1 MLRHW
6 IHSLACALVC
16 AASLAGC
23 GYSTG
28 LAPAVPREPIP
39 EGALGDG
46 QRLALEG
53 LSAEAR
59 EAATKASLGSRSLG
73 IQIFGNESLL
83 PNLERDL
90 HGAFTSAARRHVAM
104 RLVNPSRA
112 DLFIRGRIANFQR
125 GIGARTTNN
134 RAVET
139 IEILTIEAELIDG
152 ATGRVLGRA
161 QAQPAVGTAIDV
173 PGREVA
179 VRERALSNAADR
191 LLLLLL
197 AGLEYGVTRPGDPL
211 LPETRRPRAE
221 TPRAPFPRDADDP
234 GAGPSG
240 TSPGVA
246 PPAGSSTGGT
256 DTATDDSKT

>member
-1 MLRHW
+1 MA
-6 IHSLACALVC
+6 LAALVGVLC
-16 AASLAGC
+16 LAGC
-23 GYSTG
+23 GYRTG
-28 LAPAVPREPIP
+28 LAPVAPGEALP
-39 EGALGDG
+39 EDAMGSA

-59 EAATKASLGSRSLG
+59 EASSSRTLG
-73 IQIFGNESLL
+73 IQVFGNESLL
-83 PNLERDL
+83 PNLERNL

-104 RLVNPSRA
+104 RLVNPKRA
-112 DLFIRGRIANFQR
+112 DLFIRGRIANFRR

-139 IEILTIEAELIDG
+139 LEILTIEAELIDG

-161 QAQPAVGTAIDV
+161 QAQPTVGTAIDV

-211 LPETRRPRAE
+211 LPETRGPSAE
-221 TPRAPFPRDADDP
+221 TPRNPSAASSDAP
-234 GAGPSG
+234 S
-240 TSPGVA
+240 
-246 PPAGSSTGGT
+246 AGSSAGNSAEKSAG
-256 DTATDDSKT
+256 DDSDT